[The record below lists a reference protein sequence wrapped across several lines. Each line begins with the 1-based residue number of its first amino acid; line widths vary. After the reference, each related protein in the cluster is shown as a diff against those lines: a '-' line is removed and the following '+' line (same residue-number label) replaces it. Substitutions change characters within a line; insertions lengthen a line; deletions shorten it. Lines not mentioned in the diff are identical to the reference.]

1 MAKTPNHAVGESEK
15 DNTSLEVAKAKAA
28 LAKNSKDSKDDKGGK
43 KPKDK
48 DPQKKHKVKK
58 FLKDLKAELKKVVW
72 PSRKQVFKNTG
83 IVLVFMAVAAVFVW
97 GLDTGF
103 SQLLNLFLG
112 A

>member
-15 DNTSLEVAKAKAA
+15 DNTSIEVAKGKAA
-28 LAKNSKDSKDDKGGK
+28 LAKSSKDTKDDKGGK
-43 KPKDK
+43 KPA